1 MIFCKLEKSIASQL
15 HMTLE
20 LFDQEQFHFEE
31 LLDLVTNDFDDEEFV
46 NYHMWLFKRNTM
58 VYWTNN

>member
-46 NYHMWLFKRNTM
+46 NYHM
-58 VYWTNN
+58 